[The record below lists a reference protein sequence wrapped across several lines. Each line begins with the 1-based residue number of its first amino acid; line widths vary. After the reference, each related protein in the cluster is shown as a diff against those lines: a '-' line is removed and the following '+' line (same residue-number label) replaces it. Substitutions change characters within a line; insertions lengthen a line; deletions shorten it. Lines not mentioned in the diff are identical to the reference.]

1 MTNADEART
10 AVFELFQDLDGF
22 SLDDYQPLSDNKSGM
37 DEIVEFVQAVA
48 TEENQRLNQES
59 ENIFTLEIDQ
69 GTIRFTTD
77 RDTSLTQENV
87 ELLGLDHPLIVQYM
101 QQFRSLPP
109 GEVGIR
115 VSTAGASNSQINKTG
130 VLSIWHVST
139 EGDRGRTTNAV
150 IPLALDND
158 NNRIPAWEKQVD
170 AIFAL
175 PPATGPSSSYNTI
188 TPTAFE
194 PVLQRDLTHRGIL
207 AEKRGYTARLIGWI
221 EVV

>member
-1 MTNADEART
+1 M
-10 AVFELFQDLDGF
+10 FQDLDGF

-37 DEIVEFVQAVA
+37 NEIVEFVQAAA
-48 TEENQRLNQES
+48 TEQSQKLTQES
-59 ENIFTLEIDQ
+59 NNIFTLEIDQ

-77 RDTSLTQENV
+77 RDTSLNQENV

-115 VSTAGASNSQINKTG
+115 VNSANSQINKTG

-150 IPLALDND
+150 VSLALDND
-158 NNRIPAWEKQVD
+158 SNRIPAWEKQVD
-170 AIFAL
+170 AIYAL
-175 PPATGPSSSYNTI
+175 PPATGPTSTYTTV
-188 TPTAFE
+188 TPSTFE

-207 AEKRGYTARLIGWI
+207 TEKRGYTARLIGWI

>member
-1 MTNADEART
+1 
-10 AVFELFQDLDGF
+10 
-22 SLDDYQPLSDNKSGM
+22 M
-37 DEIVEFVQAVA
+37 DIE
-48 TEENQRLNQES
+48 
-59 ENIFTLEIDQ
+59 Q

-77 RDTSLTQENV
+77 RDTSLKEETV

-115 VSTAGASNSQINKTG
+115 VNSANSQINKTG

-150 IPLALDND
+150 VPLALDND
-158 NNRIPAWEKQVD
+158 SNRIPAWEKQVD

-175 PPATGPSSSYNTI
+175 PPATGPTSNYTRVIPST
-188 TPTAFE
+188 FE

-207 AEKRGYTARLIGWI
+207 AEKRGYTARLIGWV